1 MIVLDAS
8 VAIKWFVRDEPLT
21 AEAGQVL
28 DAIELDP
35 SPYSVPDLFMN
46 ELLAVL
52 CRLPASRPAQVQE
65 ALALVEA
72 LGITRVGNG
81 HELLA
86 LAADFASRWK
96 LSGYDAVY
104 VALAALSDGAWLT
117 ADARPPAASATLIWC
132 ACSDYN
138 FISKLLRRRDGVDHG
153 IGWVEFEGRLTE
165 K

>member
-35 SPYSVPDLFMN
+35 SPYSVPDFFMN

-96 LSGYDAVY
+96 ISGYDAVY
-104 VALAALSDGAWLT
+104 VALAALSDGVWLT
-117 ADARPPAASATLIWC
+117 ADARAARRVGPGESRRRRCGGGRYCTRASIGSTSTAASA
-132 ACSDYN
+132 N
-138 FISKLLRRRDGVDHG
+138 
-153 IGWVEFEGRLTE
+153 E
-165 K
+165 